1 VDGLFVRRGIVS
13 VLIHR
18 DVYEISPVAMQ
29 HSRIV
34 RRELRAEA
42 IRHLAARVR
51 FTLPGC
57 NTKNPFASFDA

>member
-1 VDGLFVRRGIVS
+1 MDGLFVRGGMVS
-13 VLIHR
+13 ILIHR
-18 DVYEISPVAMQ
+18 DVYEISPLAMQ

-57 NTKNPFASFDA
+57 NANNPLSFDA